1 MSREGLRQAIFNV
14 VEHITNYELSPT
26 GQKLIL
32 HYFNGSK
39 QKSSYERA
47 IAAITKYFPEGLGAN
62 RSQTKI
68 LEELLVE
75 LKEEAD
81 RWDRE

>member
-1 MSREGLRQAIFNV
+1 MSRDSFRQAIFNV
-14 VEHITNYELSPT
+14 VEHITNYELSAT
-26 GQKLIL
+26 AQKLIL

-47 IAAITKYFPEGLGAN
+47 IAAITKYYPEGLGAN
-62 RSQTKI
+62 RSQTQI

-75 LKEEAD
+75 LKKEAD
-81 RWDRE
+81 KWDRE

>member
-1 MSREGLRQAIFNV
+1 MSRDSFRQAIFNV

-26 GQKLIL
+26 AQKLIL

-47 IAAITKYFPEGLGAN
+47 IAAITKYYPEGLGAN
-62 RSQTKI
+62 RSQTQI

-75 LKEEAD
+75 LKKEAD
-81 RWDRE
+81 KWDRE